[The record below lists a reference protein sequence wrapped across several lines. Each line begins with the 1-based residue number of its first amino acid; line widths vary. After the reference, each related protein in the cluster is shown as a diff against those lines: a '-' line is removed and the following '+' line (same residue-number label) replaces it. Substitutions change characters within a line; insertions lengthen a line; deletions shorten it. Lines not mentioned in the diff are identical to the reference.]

1 VERELIKHLASK
13 LEPSVRPVRDVKDA
27 LPVEVLIAHQG
38 INALDQDAGT
48 LTNTFDYRIKW
59 KNPFLSWDTS
69 KYDIPWVKLDSASM
83 WLPDVTIR
91 NIVGSMRSPLME
103 RDSVVVTNDGTVVWN
118 QMAAFETLCVF
129 DMAAFPFDTQV
140 CPVYFGLESSTS
152 AQIELTVEKWDDFVP
167 AANMPNFTSI
177 SWILMNSTLETR
189 EISWTTATGSVET
202 QTYHALMV
210 TAMRAPQFYMANGVL
225 PTIII
230 TFVCM
235 LTFFLPGTMVE
246 RMGFGATCLLSVVAV
261 MFVVADKLPTQGATT
276 LMDRFFFTSLL
287 INVIAMAISS
297 YVVVMSLNASLA
309 SMKDVAGP
317 VSDPKFL
324 DKVVRIVFPFVYFG
338 ICVDMINQAP
348 PDALNELM
356 GRS

>member
-1 VERELIKHLASK
+1 V
-13 LEPSVRPVRDVKDA
+13 
-27 LPVEVLIAHQG
+27 
-38 INALDQDAGT
+38 
-48 LTNTFDYRIKW
+48 
-59 KNPFLSWDTS
+59 
-69 KYDIPWVKLDSASM
+69 
-83 WLPDVTIR
+83 
-91 NIVGSMRSPLME
+91 
-103 RDSVVVTNDGTVVWN
+103 
-118 QMAAFETLCVF
+118 
-129 DMAAFPFDTQV
+129 
-140 CPVYFGLESSTS
+140 
-152 AQIELTVEKWDDFVP
+152 ELTVDKWDDYEA

-177 SWILMNSTLETR
+177 SWILMNSTLDTEEVTW
-189 EISWTTATGSVET
+189 STATGGIAK
-202 QTYHALMV
+202 QTYHVLTV

-235 LTFFLPGTMVE
+235 LTFFLPGSMVE

-338 ICVDMINQAP
+338 ICVDMMNQAP
-348 PDALNELM
+348 PDAMNAMM
-356 GRS
+356 GRA